1 LIDSSIA
8 VDQSMSNFDHL
19 DEYENKIPI
28 IEEKEVVYVPD
39 VETN

>member
-1 LIDSSIA
+1 MIDSSIA

-19 DEYENKIPI
+19 EENENQIPI
-28 IEEKEVVYVPD
+28 IEEKELVYVPD